1 MKLDVI
7 AGGGNLR
14 AVQRFAVAVQDA
26 GIDGMVFTEGSRTAY
41 LSVAAATLAAPEL
54 ALSTGVAVAF
64 PRSPMVTAQA
74 AWELADVSGGRFRL
88 GLGTQVRIH
97 VERRYAAAFDAPGP
111 RLREYVQ
118 AVRAI
123 FRAFAGEEKL
133 NFQGDHW
140 SFSFMTPAWS
150 PGTLE
155 VGAPSIDIAAVNPWM
170 WRMAGEVADGVHVHP
185 LHSISYLD
193 DVARPALREG
203 AARAGRDAD
212 GFVLT
217 VPVLPIVGD
226 TDAEQEAMAR
236 LVRQQL
242 GFYGSTPA
250 YAFQFDRLGY
260 EGLGGQLNAL
270 LKVGDMAGQ
279 AELLT
284 DEVIDHFVVRSTWD
298 GLASAL
304 KERYQ
309 GRADRLVAY
318 LAHAMWQR
326 DPDTLQRWGAVAK
339 KLAQSSSPPSAS
351 LPSAPTR

>member
-14 AVQRFAVAVQDA
+14 AVQRFAVAARDA
-26 GIDGMVFTEGSRTAY
+26 GVDGMVFTEGSRTAY

-54 ALSTGVAVAF
+54 DLSTGVAVAF

-74 AWELADVSGGRFRL
+74 AWELADASGGRFRL

-97 VERRYAAAFDAPGP
+97 MERRYSSEYDAPGP
-111 RLREYVQ
+111 RLREYVL

-133 NFQGDHW
+133 AFEGQHW
-140 SFSFMTPAWS
+140 SFSFMPGAWS
-150 PGTLE
+150 PGPLE
-155 VGAPSIDIAAVNPWM
+155 VGAPPIDIAAVNPWM

-185 LHSISYLD
+185 LHSVSYLD
-193 DVARPALREG
+193 EVARPALEEG
-203 AARAGRDAD
+203 AASAGRNPGD
-212 GFVLT
+212 FVLT

-250 YAFQFDRLGY
+250 YAFQFDRLGLD
-260 EGLGGQLNAL
+260 GLGAKLNAL
-270 LKVGDMAGQ
+270 LKVGDIAGQ
-279 AELLT
+279 AQLLT
-284 DEVIDHFVVRSTWD
+284 DEVLDHFVVRSTWE
-298 GLASAL
+298 GLAPAL
-304 KERYQ
+304 RQRYD

-318 LAHAMWQR
+318 LANAMWQR
-326 DPDTLQRWGAVAK
+326 DPESLQRWGAVATE
-339 KLAQSSSPPSAS
+339 LATA
-351 LPSAPTR
+351 